1 MGSSPNK
8 PSSTANITKIREQTR
23 KLILDIRA
31 PHTFKL
37 LYFDRANWGRTLLLF
52 LVDIFALASAWQ
64 IAKNFNRFYSPL
76 PPQYILWSWLG
87 IPSIFW
93 LFVILTLIFFAY
105 GGLYNPSSDSQNY
118 LRAGQLVSNV
128 YLFSLVL
135 NYFYDPK
142 LDLPRSLFFVAW
154 FSSVATVIGGRL
166 LVTLILRQFDFSQ
179 RKITVFI
186 IAPALELQKLVK
198 ILGKHPHYQI
208 VGAALATTA
217 NTQTTL
223 QTILDSGATEVLADD
238 LPETKL
244 ASTLYWQL
252 RRYGIAL
259 RLIPSSIKMLHR
271 RGISEIWGGIPTLR
285 VETSLLIGWDYRLKR
300 FIDFFGTLI
309 GIIILAPLFL
319 GIAISIKLSSPGS
332 VFFRQ
337 ERIGLHGKAFQ
348 MWKFRTMIPDA
359 ARIQDSLE
367 TQNQT
372 SDGIMFKIK
381 LDPRITP
388 IGHFLRRTSLDELPQ
403 LFNILLG
410 QMSLVGPRPL
420 PIRDV
425 QRFESWHHIRHQV
438 LPGITGLW
446 QISGRSEI
454 DSFDDAAR
462 LDLYYIDNWSLNLD
476 LDILIETVRIVLFGK
491 GAY

>member
-1 MGSSPNK
+1 MQIG
-8 PSSTANITKIREQTR
+8 
-23 KLILDIRA
+23 
-31 PHTFKL
+31 
-37 LYFDRANWGRTLLLF
+37 GVLF
-52 LVDIFALASAWQ
+52 YYCLGDIFALASAWQ

-118 LRAGQLVSNV
+118 LRAGQLVSSV

-154 FSSVATVIGGRL
+154 FSSVATVMGGRL

-271 RGISEIWGGIPTLR
+271 RGVSEIWGGIPTLR
-285 VETSLLIGWDYRLKR
+285 VETSLLVGWDYRLKR

-319 GIAISIKLSSPGS
+319 GIAIAIKLSSPGS

-337 ERIGLHGKAFQ
+337 DTNWVTRKSFSDVEVS
-348 MWKFRTMIPDA
+348 DD
-359 ARIQDSLE
+359 DS
-367 TQNQT
+367 
-372 SDGIMFKIK
+372 
-381 LDPRITP
+381 
-388 IGHFLRRTSLDELPQ
+388 
-403 LFNILLG
+403 
-410 QMSLVGPRPL
+410 
-420 PIRDV
+420 
-425 QRFESWHHIRHQV
+425 
-438 LPGITGLW
+438 
-446 QISGRSEI
+446 
-454 DSFDDAAR
+454 
-462 LDLYYIDNWSLNLD
+462 
-476 LDILIETVRIVLFGK
+476 
-491 GAY
+491 

>member
-1 MGSSPNK
+1 MGSSQD
-8 PSSTANITKIREQTR
+8 NISDFTNIREKTR

-31 PHTFKL
+31 PHKYKL
-37 LYFDRANWGRTLLLF
+37 LHIDGKHWGSILLF
-52 LVDIFALASAWQ
+52 LLGDILALASAWQ
-64 IAKNFNRFYSPL
+64 VAKNFNQFYSPL
-76 PPQYILWSWLG
+76 PPQYIWWSWFGL
-87 IPSIFW
+87 PSIFW
-93 LFVILTLIFFAY
+93 LFAALILIFFAY
-105 GGLYNPSSDSQNY
+105 GGLYSSYRQNY
-118 LRAGQLVSNV
+118 LRAGQLISWV

-142 LDLPRSLFFVAW
+142 LDLPRSLFFVVW
-154 FSSVATVIGGRL
+154 CSSVATVMGGRL
-166 LVTLILRQFDFSQ
+166 LITLILRQFNLAQ
-179 RKITVFI
+179 RKVAVFI
-186 IAPALELQKLVK
+186 IAPALDIQKLVK
-198 ILGKHPHYQI
+198 VLSKHPYYQI
-208 VGAALATTA
+208 VGAALANTA
-217 NTQTTL
+217 NTPTTL
-223 QTILDSGATEVLADD
+223 QTILDSGATEVLAED

-259 RLIPSSIKMLHR
+259 RLIPSSVKMLYR
-271 RGISEIWGGIPTLR
+271 RGVPEIWGGIPTLR
-285 VETSLLIGWDYRLKR
+285 VETSLLVGWDYRFKR
-300 FIDFFGTLI
+300 CLDFFCTSI
-309 GIIILAPLFL
+309 GIIILAPVFL
-319 GIAISIKLSSPGS
+319 GIAIAIKLSSPGS

-337 ERIGLHGKAFQ
+337 ARIGLHGKAFQ
-348 MWKFRTMIPDA
+348 IWKFRTMIPDA
-359 ARIQDSLE
+359 EGIQGTLE
-367 TQNQT
+367 AQNQT
-372 SDGIMFKIK
+372 ADGIMFKIK
-381 LDPRITP
+381 RDPRITP

-403 LFNILLG
+403 LFNVLLG

-454 DSFDDAAR
+454 ESFDDAAR

-476 LDILIETVRIVLFGK
+476 LDISLETVRIVLFGK